1 MARSTDQEALDS
13 LADRLA
19 AEPDIELAIVFG
31 STAGEAAGPDSDLDL
46 AVCAGQPL
54 DAGRREQLIRLAADL
69 TGRPVDL
76 VDLRDAGVVVL
87 RSALFHGRVLFCRNR
102 RTREQLLARLLA
114 DTEDFLPYRQ
124 RMLEQRRHAWIP

>member
-1 MARSTDQEALDS
+1 MARSTDQKALDS

-31 STAGEAAGPDSDLDL
+31 STAGETAGPDSDLDL

-54 DAGRREQLIRLAADL
+54 DAGRRGQLVRLAADL

-87 RSALFHGRVLFCRNR
+87 RSALLHGRVLFCRNR